1 MPHSLPHSKRSF
13 YVVGLLIL
21 FLLTGLLAAD
31 KLSLASAPSLHL
43 QSLPATGDG
52 LLRVELRVQGGVDVA
67 GWEADLHYDATRLAL
82 ISMESADAF
91 GRVDSCDDS
100 GPCVLLLGP
109 QAVLGGSS
117 IGGLAWGGPGL
128 TGDGPLA
135 TLTFRPLTG
144 EGSVALSLASPIVT
158 NSQGQAVTPLGED
171 ITIDLGHT
179 TGHSIFLPAV
189 TNE

>member
-52 LLRVELRVQGGVDVA
+52 LLRVEIRVADGTGLA
-67 GWEADLHYDATRLAL
+67 GWETDLHYDATRMAL
-82 ISMESADAF
+82 VSVESADAF
-91 GRVDSCDDS
+91 GRVDGCDDS
-100 GPCVLLLGP
+100 GPCAMLLGP
-109 QAVLGGSS
+109 KPVLGGSS
-117 IGGLAWGGPGL
+117 VGGLAWGGPGL
-128 TGDGPLA
+128 TGDGSLA
-135 TLTFRPLTG
+135 TLVFRPLTG
-144 EGSVALSLASPIVT
+144 EGSAALSLASPIVT
-158 NSQGQAVTPLGED
+158 NSQGQAVTPLSEG